1 MAGFQNDMEDINT
14 LKKVLFLMLSIFR
27 IQANAEG
34 SKRKLSLVPG
44 SMVLWFNNFLI
55 VFNLIC
61 LYCGQIIFFVRTWVP
76 CILIKKNLTKD
87 VGNYFTSKLD
97 TQTSYYSL

>member
-1 MAGFQNDMEDINT
+1 
-14 LKKVLFLMLSIFR
+14 MLSIFR

-55 VFNLIC
+55 IFNLIC
-61 LYCGQIIFFVRTWVP
+61 VYCGQIIFFVRT
-76 CILIKKNLTKD
+76 
-87 VGNYFTSKLD
+87 
-97 TQTSYYSL
+97 